1 MRLARVLFPVVVAGV
16 VSVPLSAR
24 QRDFSAVEIETQRV
38 AEGVYMLTG
47 SGGNIGLSI
56 GEDGPFVIDDQFA
69 PLTEKIQA
77 AIAELTSGVVR
88 FVLNTH
94 WHGDHTGGNENFGKA
109 GAMIVAHENVRK
121 RMNPEEFREVMGN
134 TNQAPPDALPVV
146 TFTDAVNLYWNGD
159 NIRVFHVDPA
169 HTDGDAIVYFTN
181 ANTFHMGDTFFQG
194 RYPFIDV
201 NSGGHVDGV
210 IAAADRVLSMV
221 DSNSKIIP
229 GHGALSGPDDLRDY
243 RNMLI
248 TVRDRIRVMVNEGLT
263 ADQIVAATP
272 TADLDDTWG
281 SSPDRFVRNV
291 ALSLGAQEAPG
302 PTIPGIQ

>member
-1 MRLARVLFPVVVAGV
+1 MRLARMLFPAVVAGV
-16 VSVPLSAR
+16 VSVPLAAQ
-24 QRDFSAVEIETQRV
+24 QRDFSAVEIEALRV
-38 AEGVYMLTG
+38 ADGVYMLTG

-77 AIAELTSGVVR
+77 AIAELTSGAVR

-94 WHGDHTGGNENFGKA
+94 WHGDHTGGNENFGEA

-146 TFTDAVNLYWNGD
+146 TFSDAVNMYWNGE
-159 NIRVFHVDPA
+159 NIHVFHVAPA
-169 HTDGDAIVYFTN
+169 HTDGDAIVHFVN
-181 ANTFHMGDTFFQG
+181 ANVFHMGDTFFRG

-201 NSGGHVDGV
+201 NSGGNVNGV
-210 IAAADRVLSMV
+210 IHAADRVLSLV
-221 DSNSKIIP
+221 DSNTKIIP
-229 GHGALSGPDDLRDY
+229 GHGPLSTPEDLQAY

-248 TVRDRIRVMVNEGLT
+248 TVRDRVRVLVNEGRS
-263 ADQIVAATP
+263 ADEIVAAAP
-272 TADLDDTWG
+272 TADLNATWG
-281 SSPDRFVRNV
+281 SNPDGFVRNV
-291 ALSLGAQEAPG
+291 ALSLGAQ
-302 PTIPGIQ
+302 

>member
-1 MRLARVLFPVVVAGV
+1 MRLARMLFPAVVAGV
-16 VSVPLSAR
+16 MSVPLAAQ
-24 QRDFSAVEIETQRV
+24 QRDFSAVEIEALRV
-38 AEGVYMLTG
+38 ADGVYMLTG

-77 AIAELTSGVVR
+77 AIAELTSGAVR

-94 WHGDHTGGNENFGKA
+94 WHGDHTGGNENFGEA

-146 TFTDAVNLYWNGD
+146 TFSDAVNMYWNGE
-159 NIRVFHVDPA
+159 NIHVFHVAPA
-169 HTDGDAIVYFTN
+169 HTDGDAIVHFVN
-181 ANTFHMGDTFFQG
+181 ANVFHMGDTFFRG

-201 NSGGHVDGV
+201 NSGGNVNGV
-210 IAAADRVLSMV
+210 IHAADRVLSLV
-221 DSNSKIIP
+221 DSNTKIIP
-229 GHGALSGPDDLRDY
+229 GHGPLSTPEDLQAY

-248 TVRDRIRVMVNEGLT
+248 TVRDRVRVLVNEGRS
-263 ADQIVAATP
+263 ADEIVAAAP
-272 TADLDDTWG
+272 TADLNATWG
-281 SSPDRFVRNV
+281 SNPDGFVRNV
-291 ALSLGAQEAPG
+291 ALSLGAQ
-302 PTIPGIQ
+302 

>member
-1 MRLARVLFPVVVAGV
+1 MRLARMLFPAVVAGV
-16 VSVPLSAR
+16 MSVPLAAQ
-24 QRDFSAVEIETQRV
+24 QRDFSAVENEAIRV
-38 AEGVYMLTG
+38 ADGVYMLTG

-77 AIAELTSGVVR
+77 AIAELTSGAVR

-94 WHGDHTGGNENFGKA
+94 WHGDHTGGNENFGEA

-146 TFTDAVNLYWNGD
+146 TFSDAVNMYWNGE
-159 NIRVFHVDPA
+159 NIHVFHVAPA
-169 HTDGDAIVYFTN
+169 HTDGDAIVHFVN
-181 ANTFHMGDTFFQG
+181 ANVFHMGDTFFRG

-201 NSGGHVDGV
+201 NSGGNVNGV
-210 IAAADRVLSMV
+210 IHAADRVLSLV
-221 DSNSKIIP
+221 DSNTKIIP
-229 GHGALSGPDDLRDY
+229 GHGPLSTPEDLQAY

-248 TVRDRIRVMVNEGLT
+248 TVRDRVRVLVNEGRS
-263 ADQIVAATP
+263 ADEIVAAAP
-272 TADLDDTWG
+272 TADLNATWG
-281 SSPDRFVRNV
+281 SNPDGFVRNV
-291 ALSLGAQEAPG
+291 ALSLGAQ
-302 PTIPGIQ
+302 

>member
-1 MRLARVLFPVVVAGV
+1 MLFPAVVAGI
-16 VSVPLSAR
+16 VSVPLIAQ
-24 QRDFSAVEIETQRV
+24 QRDFSAVEIEATRV

-77 AIAELTSGVVR
+77 AIAELTSGAVR

-94 WHGDHTGGNENFGKA
+94 WHGDHTGGNENFGQA

-146 TFTDAVNLYWNGD
+146 TFTDAVNMYWND
-159 NIRVFHVDPA
+159 ENIHVFHVSHA
-169 HTDGDAIVYFTN
+169 HTDGDAIVHFVN
-181 ANTFHMGDTFFQG
+181 ANAFHMGDTFFRG

-201 NSGGHVDGV
+201 NSGGHVNGV
-210 IAAADRVLSMV
+210 IHAADRVLSMV
-221 DSNSKIIP
+221 DSNTKIIP
-229 GHGALSGPDDLRDY
+229 GHGPLSTPADLQDY
-243 RNMLI
+243 RNMLL
-248 TVRDRIRVMVNEGLT
+248 TVRDRVRVLVNEGRS
-263 ADQIVAATP
+263 ADEIVAAAP
-272 TADLDDTWG
+272 TADLNDVWG
-281 SSPDRFVRNV
+281 ANPDGFVRNV
-291 ALSLGAQEAPG
+291 ALSLGAQ
-302 PTIPGIQ
+302 